1 MNRFAG
7 AAGREVL
14 LDAMDTIVDLI
25 NDSDALEDWNNNV
38 FVVTVLN
45 NKEFAD
51 ACDCFEDIISNYTRG
66 RYDFSCPKKDEEKA
80 IKAFETVA
88 ETREY
93 WKFFKEE
100 TEKIKARDELAFR
113 TDQPDVDV
121 FSEYCDIFVKVM
133 DGWYRSEMFEGYRK
147 RKISRI
153 SKINWDIQLYDCL
166 EKIRKCS
173 DAKAADFLD
182 VTESEMKD
190 LRKDE
195 RMLMQKVY
203 EKYTLGPVWKAILM
217 GVLYE
222 LSSVPKELEFGSTK
236 AVFQYLEEKYNR
248 SILNFSPEMIWVYE
262 KN

>member
-133 DGWYRSEMFEGYRK
+133 DGWYRPEMFEGYRK

-173 DAKAADFLD
+173 DAKAADFLA

-217 GVLYE
+217 GVPYE

-262 KN
+262 KD

>member
-51 ACDCFEDIISNYTRG
+51 ACDCFEDIISNYTTG
-66 RYDFSCPKKDEEKA
+66 RYDFSCLKKDEEKA
-80 IKAFETVA
+80 IKAFEAVA
-88 ETREY
+88 ETREC
-93 WKFFKEE
+93 WKVFKEE
-100 TEKIKARDELAFR
+100 AEKIKARDELAFR

-133 DGWYRSEMFEGYRK
+133 DGWYRSELFEGYRK

-153 SKINWDIQLYDCL
+153 SKINWDIQ
-166 EKIRKCS
+166 KKHQHP
-173 DAKAADFLD
+173 ADLF
-182 VTESEMKD
+182 
-190 LRKDE
+190 
-195 RMLMQKVY
+195 
-203 EKYTLGPVWKAILM
+203 
-217 GVLYE
+217 
-222 LSSVPKELEFGSTK
+222 
-236 AVFQYLEEKYNR
+236 
-248 SILNFSPEMIWVYE
+248 
-262 KN
+262 

>member
-1 MNRFAG
+1 MNKFSRCTY
-7 AAGREVL
+7 RQII

-25 NDSDALEDWNNNV
+25 NGSDAWEEWNNKTI
-38 FVVTVLN
+38 VVSVLN

-51 ACDCFEDIISNYTRG
+51 ACDCFEDIISNYTTG
-66 RYDFSCPKKDEEKA
+66 RYDFSCSKKDEEKA
-80 IKAFETVA
+80 LKAFETVA

-133 DGWYRSEMFEGYRK
+133 DGWYRSELFEGYRK

-173 DAKAADFLD
+173 DAKAADLLD
-182 VTESEMKD
+182 VTGSKMKD

-203 EKYTLGPVWKAILM
+203 EKYTLGPVWKVIVI
-217 GVLYE
+217 GVTYE

>member
-133 DGWYRSEMFEGYRK
+133 NGWYRPEMFEGYRK

-153 SKINWDIQLYDCL
+153 SKINWNIQIYDCL

-173 DAKAADFLD
+173 DAKAADLLD
-182 VTESEMKD
+182 VTINTMKD

-203 EKYTLGPVWKAILM
+203 EKNTRGLVWKAIIM
-217 GVLYE
+217 GVPYE

-236 AVFQYLEEKYNR
+236 ALFQYLEEKYNR